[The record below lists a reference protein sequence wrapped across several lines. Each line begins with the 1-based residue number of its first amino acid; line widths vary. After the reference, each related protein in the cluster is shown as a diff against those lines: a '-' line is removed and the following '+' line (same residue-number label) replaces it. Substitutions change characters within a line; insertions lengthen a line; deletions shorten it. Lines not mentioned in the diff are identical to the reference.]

1 MSPALDLPLAAER
14 GFTFGDPYAIGQ
26 VLAGLAIFAAVV
38 ALSKQHERP
47 FSAAGV
53 YLVLGAVAA
62 GVIDLLGL
70 TWLDP
75 FDDAVLIERLA
86 EFAVIVALFAAGLK
100 LDRPL
105 GWRTWSSAV
114 RLLALVMPLT
124 IGGVV
129 LFGTALMGLSVGA
142 AVILGAV
149 LAPTD
154 PVLASDVQVGPPGE
168 GDEPEPQFALTSEA
182 GFNDGLAFPFVFLG
196 LYIAGEGGTGWLL
209 EWLAADVLYAIVAGV
224 GLGALAG
231 HGIAAAVSWL
241 RRRDLLAAQWDGW
254 LAIAAVLA
262 VYGATEAAG
271 GYGFLAAFVGGLAFR
286 RYERHH
292 ERQRRVHAGAETVEK
307 VSELALVLLLGSMMT
322 VSGLLEPGFA
332 GLLLIPVLLL
342 VIRPLSTLLSFAGST
357 LSLRERGFVGWFGIR
372 GIGSFYYVAVAID
385 AGVLS
390 DSEAR
395 IVFWTVVA
403 CAGVSI
409 LAHGLTAASFTRRLP
424 G

>member
-53 YLVLGAVAA
+53 YLLLGAVAA
-62 GVIDLLGL
+62 GVVDLLGL

-105 GWRTWSSAV
+105 GWCTWSSAV

-124 IGGVV
+124 IGSVV

-241 RRRDLLAAQWDGW
+241 RRRDLLAAQWDGGSRSRPSW
-254 LAIAAVLA
+254 PSTARRRPRADTGSWPRSSAGSLS
-262 VYGATEAAG
+262 GATNATMSASGASTPAPRRSRRSRSSRSCCCSAA
-271 GYGFLAAFVGGLAFR
+271 
-286 RYERHH
+286 
-292 ERQRRVHAGAETVEK
+292 
-307 VSELALVLLLGSMMT
+307 
-322 VSGLLEPGFA
+322 
-332 GLLLIPVLLL
+332 
-342 VIRPLSTLLSFAGST
+342 
-357 LSLRERGFVGWFGIR
+357 
-372 GIGSFYYVAVAID
+372 
-385 AGVLS
+385 
-390 DSEAR
+390 
-395 IVFWTVVA
+395 
-403 CAGVSI
+403 
-409 LAHGLTAASFTRRLP
+409 
-424 G
+424 